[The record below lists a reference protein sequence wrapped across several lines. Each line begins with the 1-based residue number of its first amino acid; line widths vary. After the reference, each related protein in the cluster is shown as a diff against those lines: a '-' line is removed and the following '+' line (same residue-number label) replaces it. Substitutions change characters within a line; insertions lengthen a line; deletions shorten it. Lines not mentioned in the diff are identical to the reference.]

1 LERRSGLLCQ
11 GDDEAAMSQPEAALG
26 YTLLRQL
33 RKVPIDCVGLSLP
46 LAGRSWEGGYPTG

>member
-1 LERRSGLLCQ
+1 
-11 GDDEAAMSQPEAALG
+11 MSQPEAALG

-46 LAGRSWEGGYPTG
+46 LAGGSWEGGYPTG